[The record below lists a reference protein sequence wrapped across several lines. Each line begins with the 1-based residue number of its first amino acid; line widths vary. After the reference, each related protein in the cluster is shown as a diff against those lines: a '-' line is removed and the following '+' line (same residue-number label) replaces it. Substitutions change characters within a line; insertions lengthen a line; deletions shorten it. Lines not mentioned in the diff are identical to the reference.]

1 MQWEGQLPERAK
13 APNMLRSCAL
23 AFAMLLVALPAVA
36 SAQTTAGRGSV
47 SSGGSPSGGTPWS
60 AKDAEPTMGSSG
72 GAGTPA
78 SASDA
83 GDVTSAGAGEPVSG
97 DGPLATMAQEPE
109 PEPQPEGPGEEQP
122 EEPGG
127 EPQPPTGGD
136 PVEVPAEQALATNGG
151 GLPSTG
157 LEVLKLALLGI
168 VLVLVGARIRAIAVR
183 RRAKTNLAPDGL
195 PEATPAVSAVHA
207 DEAAPTGLVPSTAT
221 AKRMARINA
230 EQ

>member
-1 MQWEGQLPERAK
+1 MQREGQLPERAK

-23 AFAMLLVALPAVA
+23 ALAMLLVALPVAVA
-36 SAQTTAGRGSV
+36 
-47 SSGGSPSGGTPWS
+47 SSGGSPSGGTPVSSS
-60 AKDAEPTMGSSG
+60 AKPTMGSSG

-83 GDVTSAGAGEPVSG
+83 EDVTSAGAGEPLSG
-97 DGPLATMAQEPE
+97 DGPLATVAQEPE

-122 EEPGG
+122 DEPGG
-127 EPQPPTGGD
+127 ERQPPTGED
-136 PVEVPAEQALATNGG
+136 PLEVPAEEAPATSGG

-157 LEVLKLALLGI
+157 LEILKLALLGI

-207 DEAAPTGLVPSTAT
+207 DEAAPTGPLPSTAT
-221 AKRMARINA
+221 AKRMARMHV